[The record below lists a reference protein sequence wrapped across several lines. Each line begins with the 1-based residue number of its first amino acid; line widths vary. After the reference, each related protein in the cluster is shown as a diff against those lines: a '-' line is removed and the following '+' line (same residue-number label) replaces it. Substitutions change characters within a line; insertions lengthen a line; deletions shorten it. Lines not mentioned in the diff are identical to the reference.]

1 NATGTVWFDNFI
13 FVGRTDWAGQNWNG
27 FADADSGWQYWIA
40 PNGGNDGK
48 SFFPGSGVVQD
59 SANAH
64 SGKYALKITA
74 PVGRDNGEL
83 IFFTETVPIPA
94 NSKDKQ
100 YVLSAWVKTSGIKKD
115 SILNADYALG
125 FTWTYHTGLFGDAT
139 GFLEL
144 GGGGDMRFALKDTSS
159 GWTQYSVLITIPNN
173 DVRAISVRPRSWPK
187 WTGVSYWDDF
197 SFNAID
203 NAVPTSV
210 RPDFN
215 PIVGGVPLAYSL
227 EQNYPNPFNPSTRFR
242 FSLPQA
248 QRVSVKIYDVIGRE
262 VAVLAQDLLQAG
274 TYTLE
279 WNAAKVPSGVYFYR
293 LEAGDFSAVKKMLL
307 LK

>member
-1 NATGTVWFDNFI
+1 
-13 FVGRTDWAGQNWNG
+13 
-27 FADADSGWQYWIA
+27 
-40 PNGGNDGK
+40 
-48 SFFPGSGVVQD
+48 
-59 SANAH
+59 
-64 SGKYALKITA
+64 
-74 PVGRDNGEL
+74 
-83 IFFTETVPIPA
+83 
-94 NSKDKQ
+94 
-100 YVLSAWVKTSGIKKD
+100 
-115 SILNADYALG
+115 
-125 FTWTYHTGLFGDAT
+125 
-139 GFLEL
+139 
-144 GGGGDMRFALKDTSS
+144 
-159 GWTQYSVLITIPNN
+159 
-173 DVRAISVRPRSWPK
+173 ISVRPRSWPK